1 MKGKYNSIMQKTKSL
16 GLNAILNSLQSLLNL
31 IFPLITFPYISR
43 TLSVDGVGKYNFAN
57 SIVNYFIL
65 LAALGISVF
74 AVREGAKLRDNREEF
89 SLFASRIFTINIIST
104 IISYLVLFL
113 VLALSPSLQR
123 YNIAILIFSI
133 QIFFTTLG
141 VDWIYTIFEEYGYI
155 TVRNII
161 FKIISTVLLFIFV
174 RHRDDYLNY
183 IIISVVAS
191 TGSYLLNFF
200 HAKKFCDIKLVF
212 NFNWKTYLTPILVI
226 FASTVA
232 IKIYLS
238 SDVTMIGFLK
248 NEYTVGIYST
258 ATKIYSI
265 VGAMLLAITA
275 VTIPRLAMLMGQKRM
290 VEYNKL
296 LQQLINMILVII
308 LPGIMGLFMI
318 SKDVILI
325 IAGEK
330 YLRAT
335 VALQIT
341 CFAMLGS
348 AMSTVF
354 NQCAL
359 MPAKREKKTLISSSA
374 SALLNIGL
382 NFILIPIFAEKGAA
396 FTTVLAEFTM
406 MTMNFYFSRDIT
418 GFVFKNKQTWKNI
431 FSAVIGCVGIV
442 LVCRVSSVLPN
453 MFVRLAV
460 SISCSGVVYAVI
472 LLLLRNGIALK
483 MVNQFISKRV
493 RTNWE

>member
-1 MKGKYNSIMQKTKSL
+1 MKNKSL

-43 TLSVDGVGKYNFAN
+43 TLSVDGVGKYNFAS
-57 SIVNYFIL
+57 SIISYFIL
-65 LAALGISVF
+65 LAGLGISTF
-74 AVREGAKLRDNREEF
+74 TVREGAKFRENRKEF
-89 SLFASRIFTINIIST
+89 SVFASRVFTINIVST
-104 IISYLVLFL
+104 IFSYVILFL
-113 VLALSPSLQR
+113 VLYFSTGLQK
-123 YNIAILIFSI
+123 YNLAILIFSI

-141 VDWIYTIFEEYGYI
+141 VDWVYTIFEEYGYI

-161 FKIISTVLLFIFV
+161 FKIISIVLLFIFV

-183 IIISVVAS
+183 IIISVLAS

-200 HAKKFCDIKLVF
+200 HAKKFCDIRLIFK
-212 NFNWKTYLTPILVI
+212 FNWKSYLTPILTI

-248 NEYTVGIYST
+248 NEYSVGIYST

-265 VGAMLLAITA
+265 VSVMLASVTA
-275 VTIPRLAMLMGQKRM
+275 VAIPRLAMLMGQKRM
-290 VEYNKL
+290 LEYREL
-296 LQQLINMILVII
+296 LKQLINMVLLII
-308 LPGIMGLFMI
+308 LPGVIGLFMV

-330 YLRAT
+330 YLLA
-335 VALQIT
+335 VPALQIT

-348 AMSTVF
+348 ALSGIF

-359 MPAKREKKTLISSSA
+359 IPAKRERRTLISSST

-382 NFILIPIFAEKGAA
+382 NFVLIPIFAEKGAA

-418 GFVFKNKQTWKNI
+418 GFVFKDKQTWKNTLTVLVGCIEIIIVCKVSSMI
-431 FSAVIGCVGIV
+431 FSILIVRFATSVI
-442 LVCRVSSVLPN
+442 
-453 MFVRLAV
+453 
-460 SISCSGVVYAVI
+460 CSGVVYIVT
-472 LLLLRNGIALK
+472 LLILRNETALK
-483 MVNQFISKRV
+483 IFSRFNIQRV
-493 RTNWE
+493 KDNN

>member
-1 MKGKYNSIMQKTKSL
+1 MPKQNKSL
-16 GLNAILNSLQSLLNL
+16 GLNAALNSLQSLLNL

-57 SIVNYFIL
+57 SIISYFIL
-65 LAALGISVF
+65 LAGLGISVY

-89 SLFASRIFTINIIST
+89 SQFASRIFTINIIST
-104 IISYLVLFL
+104 IISYIALFL
-113 VLALSPSLQR
+113 VLILSTSLQK

-155 TVRNII
+155 TARNII
-161 FKIISTVLLFIFV
+161 FKIISAVLLFIFV

-212 NFNWKTYLTPILVI
+212 KFDWKSYLTPIFTI

-232 IKIYLS
+232 IKIYLA
-238 SDVTMIGFLK
+238 SDVTMLGFLR

-258 ATKIYSI
+258 ATKIYGI
-265 VGAMLLAITA
+265 VNVMLSAVTT

-290 VEYNKL
+290 DEYRKL
-296 LQQLINMILVII
+296 LKQLINMVLIII
-308 LPGIMGLFMI
+308 LPGIMGLFMV
-318 SKDVILI
+318 SRDVILI

-335 VALQIT
+335 LALQIT

-348 AMSTVF
+348 AMSTIF

-359 MPAKREKKTLISSSA
+359 MPAKRERRTLVSSST

-418 GFVFKNKQTWKNI
+418 GFVFKDKQTWKNI
-431 FSAVIGCVGIV
+431 ISIVVGCVGIA
-442 LVCRVSSVLPN
+442 LICNLSSMTFN
-453 MFVRLAV
+453 NIFVRLTA
-460 SISCSGVVYAVI
+460 SIVGSAFVYGVI
-472 LLLLRNGIALK
+472 LLILRNKIALDAFNK
-483 MVNQFISKRV
+483 FLVKRV
-493 RTNWE
+493 RNN

>member
-1 MKGKYNSIMQKTKSL
+1 M
-16 GLNAILNSLQSLLNL
+16 GLNAFLNSFQSLLNL

-43 TLSVDGVGKYNFAN
+43 TLSVDGVGKFNFAS
-57 SIVNYFIL
+57 SIVDYFIL
-65 LAALGISVF
+65 LAELGISVF

-89 SLFASRIFTINIIST
+89 SLFASRIFSINIVST

-113 VLALSPSLQR
+113 ILVLSTSLQK
-123 YNIAILIFSI
+123 YDIAILIFSI

-155 TVRNII
+155 TVRNIT
-161 FKIISTVLLFIFV
+161 FKFISVVLLFVFV
-174 RHRDDYLNY
+174 KNRDDYLNY

-200 HAKKFCDIKLVF
+200 HARKFCDIRLIF
-212 NFNWKTYLTPILVI
+212 NFNWKIYLAPILTI

-232 IKIYLS
+232 IKIYLA

-248 NEYTVGIYST
+248 DEYTVGIYST

-265 VGAMLLAITA
+265 VSMMLLAVTW
-275 VTIPRLAMLMGQKRM
+275 VTIPRLAMLMGQKRIE
-290 VEYNKL
+290 EYQEL
-296 LQQLINMILVII
+296 LKQLINIVLVVI
-308 LPGIMGLFMI
+308 LPGVIGLFMI
-318 SKDVILI
+318 SKDIILI

-335 VALQIT
+335 AALQIT

-348 AMSTVF
+348 AMSTIF

-359 MPAKREKKTLISSSA
+359 MPAKREKKTLLSSST

-396 FTTVLAEFTM
+396 FTTVLAEFAM
-406 MTMNFYFSRDIT
+406 MIMSSYFSRDIT
-418 GFVFKNKQTWKNI
+418 GFVFKEKQTWKNI
-431 FSAVIGCVGIV
+431 FSAVAGCIGIIF
-442 LVCRVSSVLPN
+442 VCRVSSILPN
-453 MFVRLAV
+453 MFIRLMV
-460 SISCSGVVYAVI
+460 SISCSGVVYVII
-472 LLLLRNGIALK
+472 LLVLKNEVALS
-483 MVNQFISKRV
+483 MFNQLISKRV
-493 RTNWE
+493 KNNRE

>member
-1 MKGKYNSIMQKTKSL
+1 MFRKKSL
-16 GLNAILNSLQSLLNL
+16 VINAILNSFQSLLNL
-31 IFPLITFPYISR
+31 VFPLITFPYISR

-57 SIVNYFIL
+57 SIVSYFIL
-65 LAALGISVF
+65 LAGLGISVY
-74 AVREGAKLRDNREEF
+74 AVREGAKLRDNRKEF

-104 IISYLVLFL
+104 IISYIVLFL
-113 VLALSPSLQR
+113 ILILSTSLQK

-141 VDWIYTIFEEYGYI
+141 MDWIYTIFEEYGYI
-155 TVRNII
+155 TARNII
-161 FKIISTVLLFIFV
+161 FKIISVFLLFIFV

-212 NFNWKTYLTPILVI
+212 KFNWKVYLAPILTI

-232 IKIYLS
+232 IKIYLA

-248 NEYTVGIYST
+248 NEYSVGIYST
-258 ATKIYSI
+258 ATKIYGI
-265 VGAMLLAITA
+265 VSVMLSAVTA
-275 VTIPRLAMLMGQKRM
+275 VTIPRLAVLMGQKRM
-290 VEYNKL
+290 DEYRQL
-296 LQQLINMILVII
+296 LKRLINMLLVII
-308 LPGIMGLFMI
+308 LPGIIGLFMV

-348 AMSTVF
+348 AMSTIF
-354 NQCAL
+354 TLCAL
-359 MPAKREKKTLISSSA
+359 MPAKREKKTLISSST

-418 GFVFKNKQTWKNI
+418 GFVFKDKQTWKNI
-431 FSAVIGCVGIV
+431 FSAVAGCVGIF
-442 LVCRVSSVLPN
+442 LACRVSSVLPN
-453 MFVRLAV
+453 MFIRLMV
-460 SISCSGVVYAVI
+460 SISCSGVVYAII
-472 LLLLRNGIALK
+472 LLVLKNEVALR
-483 MVNQFISKRV
+483 MFNQLMSKRV
-493 RTNWE
+493 KIGSKSEKKTVY

>member
-1 MKGKYNSIMQKTKSL
+1 MLKQNKSL
-16 GLNAILNSLQSLLNL
+16 GLNAVLNSLQSLLNL

-57 SIVNYFIL
+57 SIISYFIL
-65 LAALGISVF
+65 LAGLGISVF
-74 AVREGAKLRDNREEF
+74 AVREGAKLRDNRKEF
-89 SLFASRIFTINIIST
+89 SLFASRIFTINIVST
-104 IISYLVLFL
+104 AISYLALFL
-113 VLALSPSLQR
+113 ILVLSTSLQK

-155 TVRNII
+155 TARNIV
-161 FKIISTVLLFIFV
+161 FKVISALLLFIFV

-200 HAKKFCDIKLVF
+200 HAKKFCDLKLVL
-212 NFNWKTYLTPILVI
+212 NFNWKKYLTPILTI

-232 IKIYLS
+232 IKIYLA

-258 ATKIYSI
+258 ATKIYGI
-265 VGAMLLAITA
+265 VSVMLSAVTA
-275 VTIPRLAMLMGQKRM
+275 VTIPRLAMLMGQERMDEYRQLLKR
-290 VEYNKL
+290 
-296 LQQLINMILVII
+296 LINMLLVII
-308 LPGIMGLFMI
+308 LPGIIGLFMV

-330 YLRAT
+330 YLRST

-348 AMSTVF
+348 AMSTIF
-354 NQCAL
+354 NQCVL
-359 MPAKREKKTLISSSA
+359 MPAKREKKTLLSSST

-418 GFVFKNKQTWKNI
+418 GFVFKDKQTWKNI
-431 FSAVIGCVGIV
+431 FSAIAGCVGIF
-442 LVCRVSSVLPN
+442 LACRVSSVLPN
-453 MFVRLAV
+453 MFIRLMV
-460 SISCSGVVYAVI
+460 SISCSGVVYVII
-472 LLLLRNGIALK
+472 LLVLKNEVALRMFDQL
-483 MVNQFISKRV
+483 ISKRV
-493 RTNWE
+493 KNNRE